1 MSNDPATNILA
12 AQIAYGEDELQK
24 MVDERIR
31 QVVERVV
38 VRMLNDPEV
47 TRRIIVNNAYDFNIQ
62 VVRAVK
68 DFVNNPRQIY

>member
-24 MVDERIR
+24 LVDERIR
-31 QVVERVV
+31 QVAERVV

-47 TRRIIVNNAYDFNIQ
+47 TRRIIVNNAYDLNTQ
-62 VVRAVK
+62 VVRAMK
-68 DFVNNPRQIY
+68 DFFNNPRQIY

>member
-12 AQIAYGEDELQK
+12 AQIEYGEDSIQK
-24 MVDERIR
+24 MVDERIER
-31 QVVERVV
+31 IVERVV

-47 TRRIIVNNAYDFNIQ
+47 TRRIIVNNAYDFNTQ

>member
-12 AQIAYGEDELQK
+12 AQIAYGEEELQK

-47 TRRIIVNNAYDFNIQ
+47 TRRIIVNNAYDFNTQ